1 MCRLSV
7 VAVGALLLLA
17 LAAADGEVWE
27 EDDRE
32 VLIRSE
38 RGAKT
43 RSDPCRYA
51 KGPWSECDTKSN
63 TRTRALTLKK
73 GDAATCEQ
81 TKTIQ
86 KKCKKGK
93 PTCRYDKGAWGECTS
108 GRMTRTDSLRANSD
122 PSCEQARQITKRC
135 KPKGQKKA
143 KGTRRNKQ

>member
-1 MCRLSV
+1 MKWGLSV
-7 VAVGALLLLA
+7 VAVGALLFLA
-17 LAAADGEVWE
+17 VAAADGEVWE
-27 EDDRE
+27 EDDGE

-38 RGAKT
+38 RGAKS
-43 RSDPCRYA
+43 RNDPCRYA
-51 KGPWSECDTKSN
+51 KGAWSECDTKTN
-63 TRTRALTLKK
+63 TRTRTLTLKK

-86 KKCKKGK
+86 KKCKKA
-93 PTCRYDKGAWGECTS
+93 CRYDKGAWGECTS
-108 GRMTRTDSLRANSD
+108 GRMARTDALRPNSD